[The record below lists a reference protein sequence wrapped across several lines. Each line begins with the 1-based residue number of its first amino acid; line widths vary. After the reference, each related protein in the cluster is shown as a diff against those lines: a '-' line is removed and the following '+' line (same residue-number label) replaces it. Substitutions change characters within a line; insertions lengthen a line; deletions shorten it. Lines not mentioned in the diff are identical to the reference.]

1 MSELALR
8 KFVADQLTADL
19 VLPTGTGR
27 YKNFTAHRQMAK
39 REVLGAHVV
48 LQVGRLHGLEKR
60 QAGARGI
67 GVKLVDWTVD
77 MLVVAN
83 GKDPDADGD
92 DFSVLVDN
100 LKKVFRQQSTT
111 TLPAT
116 LTDPQTSET
125 SILTHIGEEVEHE
138 TLDPDMEA
146 MEGRILFRAR
156 LALTAKE
163 IITPY

>member
-1 MSELALR
+1 VSELALR
-8 KFVADQLTADL
+8 KYIADQLTADL

-27 YKNFTAHRQMAK
+27 YKTFTAHRQMLK
-39 REVLGAHVV
+39 RDVLGSHVV

-67 GVKLVDWTVD
+67 GVKLVDWVID

-83 GKDPDADGD
+83 GNNADADGD

-100 LKKVFRQQSTT
+100 VKKVFRQQSTT
-111 TLPAT
+111 VLPAT

-125 SILTHIGEEVEHE
+125 STLTHIGEEIDHE
-138 TLDPDMEA
+138 TLDPDTEA
-146 MEGRILFRAR
+146 QQGRILYRAR
-156 LALTAKE
+156 VALTAKE